1 MLRTALL
8 LLLLLAS
15 TCLVAGQS
23 SSFLTNFAVQSS
35 SKVGAQGSGP
45 SISSLSYD
53 TASWYG
59 PVQVPCTVIACLLQA
74 NAFGPNFDPFY
85 AENYGVVNNTAL
97 YQVPWWYRTVFARPV
112 LPVPN
117 SSRVLLTLTGINYRA
132 DVWLNGRLLANSTD
146 LVGAF
151 RYFDI
156 DLTSYL
162 SGPENVLA
170 IMIYPSFNS
179 VFINNSTDL
188 AITYVDWSP
197 SPPDNSM
204 GIWRDVLLQV
214 LAGPVSVRYPA
225 VDTVLSGSPGRSHS
239 PLELS
244 KFVSC

>member
-1 MLRTALL
+1 MLRTALC
-8 LLLLLAS
+8 LLLLAS
-15 TCLVAGQS
+15 SCCPIAGQS

-35 SKVGAQGSGP
+35 SKVGEQASGHL
-45 SISSLSYD
+45 ISSLSYD
-53 TASWYG
+53 TTSWYG
-59 PVQVPCTVIACLLQA
+59 PVQVPCTVIACLLQTD
-74 NAFGPNFDPFY
+74 AFGENFDPFF
-85 AENYGVVNNTAL
+85 AENYGVLNNTAL
-97 YQVPWWYRTVFARPV
+97 YQVPWWYRTVFARPS

-156 DLTSYL
+156 DLTSYVAG
-162 SGPENVLA
+162 SENALA

-179 VFINNSTDL
+179 AFPPNSNSTDL

-197 SPPDNSM
+197 PPPDNSM

-214 LAGPVSVRYPA
+214 TAGPVSVRYPA
-225 VDTVLSGSPGRSHS
+225 VDTVLSGSPGR
-239 PLELS
+239 
-244 KFVSC
+244 